1 MEPAAGLGDYGSATP
16 TASVDGMTGTI
27 DVLGLP
33 VGEGGVSVIRRE
45 ADVLTLLVLGVVTA
59 IVPPLAIVA
68 AIVVALAFGFN
79 VFGPNPVSLVAF
91 AAILALLLV
100 APVAIT
106 RPLLRRW
113 ATFDAR
119 YEISPSGVRRTA
131 QRSSGSLVFRIP
143 EDTTFSWDELV
154 SIGGKDS
161 SRINVQSN
169 AAFLP
174 WYTRRIQ
181 LRARSPFVISGLSD
195 WLNPW
200 PAVYPRVSSSAID
213 ELDAPW
219 TRLRL
224 EDFIVACI
232 AAFANHAR
240 PTHGTPE

>member
-1 MEPAAGLGDYGSATP
+1 
-16 TASVDGMTGTI
+16 MTGSI

-33 VGEGGVSVIRRE
+33 VGEGGVSIIRRE
-45 ADVLTLLVLGVVTA
+45 ADVLTLLVLGIVTA
-59 IVPPLAIVA
+59 VVPPLAIVA
-68 AIVVALAFGFN
+68 AIVAALACGFN
-79 VFGPNPVSLVAF
+79 VFGQNIISFVAF

-113 ATFDAR
+113 ATYDAR
-119 YEISPSGVRRTA
+119 YEIAPTGVRRTA
-131 QRSSGSLVFRIP
+131 QRSPGSMVFRIP
-143 EDTTFSWDELV
+143 EETTFSWDDVV
-154 SIGGKDS
+154 SIGGKES
-161 SRINVQSN
+161 TGIEVKSN

-181 LRARSPFVISGLSD
+181 LRSQAPFTISGLSD

-200 PAVYPRVSSSAID
+200 PAVYPRAAGANID
-213 ELDAPW
+213 ALDAPW

-240 PTHGTPE
+240 PTRGIPE

>member
-1 MEPAAGLGDYGSATP
+1 
-16 TASVDGMTGTI
+16 MTGTI

-59 IVPPLAIVA
+59 ITPPLAIVA
-68 AIVVALAFGFN
+68 VIVVALAFGFN
-79 VFGPNPVSLVAF
+79 VFGPNLASFVAF
-91 AAILALLLV
+91 AAILALLLI

-113 ATFDAR
+113 ATYDAR
-119 YEISPSGVRRTA
+119 YEITPTGVRRTA
-131 QRSSGSLVFRIP
+131 LRPPGSLVFRIP
-143 EDTTFSWDELV
+143 DEATFSWDELV
-154 SIGGKDS
+154 SIGGEDS
-161 SRINVQSN
+161 SSIEVKAN

-181 LRARSPFVISGLSD
+181 LRSRPPFVISGLSD

-200 PAVYPRVSSSAID
+200 PAVYPRASSGNID
-213 ELDAPW
+213 DLDAPW

-240 PTHGTPE
+240 PTHGIPE